1 MKEQEENNQTQIV
14 KNAIRKKKNI
24 LNKKDISGNSLE
36 LNDCFNSLSIYQLAV
51 TISFTEN

>member
-51 TISFTEN
+51 TTSFTEN

>member
-36 LNDCFNSLSIYQLAV
+36 LNDRFNSLSIYQLAV
-51 TISFTEN
+51 TTLFTEN

>member
-36 LNDCFNSLSIYQLAV
+36 LNDRFNSLSIYQLAV
-51 TISFTEN
+51 TTSFTEN

>member
-36 LNDCFNSLSIYQLAV
+36 LK
-51 TISFTEN
+51 

>member
-36 LNDCFNSLSIYQLAV
+36 LNDRFNSLSIYQLAV